1 MSIFVCFI
9 QYLRYLMHIN
19 EVLLYFELLLSVSS
33 PSCIPFLSSFV
44 PRQYTRELNCS
55 SVFMVVCLL
64 SHFWPYF
71 LSVFPGLFGFMSV
84 FSSLFGFMSVFSGIF
99 GSMSVFSGLFGF
111 MSVFSSFRLITNSFL
126 LSVYFLSFVGLIV
139 LWFLSDFCVFRL
151 IPVWFLSDFWLIS
164 DWFLYDIC
172 LILSYFYLS
181 DSVLSLS
188 DNCNCSVSL
197 ISFFLSAFCQ
207 VWSRFCLVP
216 VYFLPFLSN
225 FFLVFLSLIFK
236 FFFFPSYFVDLK
248 FMKIIFFFETFNL

>member
-1 MSIFVCFI
+1 MSQKMKTFLCHYSSVLFNTWDIWCISMKFYYTSSCYCQSVVHPAFLFCHHSSLGNI
-9 QYLRYLMHIN
+9 QESSTVRLFLW
-19 EVLLYFELLLSVSS
+19 LSV
-33 PSCIPFLSSFV
+33 C
-44 PRQYTRELNCS
+44 
-55 SVFMVVCLL
+55 CLI
-64 SHFWPYF
+64 SDRIFC
-71 LSVFPGLFGFMSV
+71 LFFQV
-84 FSSLFGFMSVFSGIF
+84 YLDLCLF
-99 GSMSVFSGLFGF
+99 FSGLFGF